1 MATFPYRIGRWAF
14 RRRRLMGGPWPGVLV
29 STITGAMAPAGE
41 EKDLPMPGTESRRT
55 LDLPGERR

>member
-1 MATFPYRIGRWAF
+1 
-14 RRRRLMGGPWPGVLV
+14 MGGPWPGVLV